1 MTTTRRSRPPRG
13 PITERP
19 VRLFALVGGAT
30 LLTSVN
36 FSLMFIAYGHIATTF
51 HADSTTVSWALT
63 GFSITAAALLVPAGW
78 MADRFGRERI
88 FASGIACF
96 TVGSAVVAW
105 SPWVQVLILGRVIQ
119 AIGLVAETSAAL
131 PILLDV
137 FPISKRAT
145 IVGSL
150 GATGGVAA
158 ALGPVIGGALVD
170 SIGWR
175 MTFALDVP
183 LGIALFVLVLI
194 RLPMTPPRRGAP
206 PPDLFGVAAL
216 ALGMGSLVLAITQEN
231 RWGLTDV
238 RTATAL
244 GVGIALLITVVRRSR
259 THPDPVLYLPLFRDA
274 SYRRGVILNVVIAG
288 TFAGTF
294 FAFIRLLTDGWG
306 LSTFHAGVAVAVVPL
321 FGGPLSFVAGRLAD
335 RHGPRSVIVPGSLV
349 IAAAGIIFSVA
360 VSEHANVGGL
370 WLPIG
375 VLYGIGVGF
384 AHAACNSAA
393 LRTVAVERLGIGG
406 AMSRMGMD
414 MGGIVS
420 VAVAVALLSS
430 AAHPVEG
437 VRTVTI
443 GLSAMCILGALL
455 ALRLD
460 TPPRGRAPE
469 SGAGQTTGQMTG
481 WTTGPAT
488 DQTPTSSS
496 PPRT

>member
-1 MTTTRRSRPPRG
+1 MRATKPGPSRG

-30 LLTSVN
+30 LLTSIN

-51 HADSTTVSWALT
+51 RADATTVSWALT

-88 FASGIACF
+88 FASGIGFF
-96 TVGSAVVAW
+96 TVGSGIVAW
-105 SPWVQVLILGRVIQ
+105 SPSIGVLIFGRVIQ
-119 AIGLVAETSAAL
+119 AVGLVFETSSSL

-137 FPISKRAT
+137 FPVSKRAT

-158 ALGPVIGGALVD
+158 SLGPVIGGALVD
-170 SIGWR
+170 AYGWR
-175 MTFALDVP
+175 TTFALNVP
-183 LGIALFVLVLI
+183 IGAVLGIFVLS
-194 RLPMTPPRRGAP
+194 RLPMSPPKLGAP

-216 ALGMGSLVLAITQEN
+216 ALGMGSLVLAITHVSV
-231 RWGLTDV
+231 WGLTDA
-238 RTATAL
+238 RTLGAAVAAVAL
-244 GVGIALLITVVRRSR
+244 ISTVVVRSR
-259 THPDPVLYLPLFRDA
+259 SHPDPVLYLPLFRDR

-294 FAFIRLLTDGWG
+294 FTFIRLLTAGWG
-306 LSTFHAGVAVAVVPL
+306 LSTFHAGLAVAVIPL

-335 RHGPRSVIVPGSLV
+335 RHGPRRVIVPGSLI
-349 IAAAGIIFSVA
+349 IAVAGLIFSVF
-360 VSEHANVGGL
+360 VSEHENVLGL
-370 WLPIG
+370 FLPIG

-393 LRTVAVERLGIGG
+393 LRTVSNDRLGIGG

-414 MGGIVS
+414 MGGIIS
-420 VAVAVALLSS
+420 IAVAVALVSS
-430 AAHPVEG
+430 ADHPVAG
-437 VRTVTI
+437 VRVVTI
-443 GLSAMCILGALL
+443 GLSVVCVIGAAL

-460 TPPRGRAPE
+460 VGIPRQ
-469 SGAGQTTGQMTG
+469 AGD
-481 WTTGPAT
+481 AVAVA
-488 DQTPTSSS
+488 DV
-496 PPRT
+496 